1 MYILDCAWAQIR
13 LITSIL
19 LVQFQPVLCNFL
31 FYLSNSSFLAFL
43 KIFCPST
50 HLYYIFFLVL
60 PFYFII
66 VFFFLV
72 FLTNTY
78 SVFVSSFRAF
88 TSSIFSYSTA
98 PNTIYLFLFP
108 SFTVF
113 LFLSFESGSF
123 WDSHL
128 LITGNR
134 LNTISFLLLY
144 SSFFYYFIS
153 LFFSNSRFVL
163 EFNSVI
169 YMFIYWFS
177 SLFLTNN
184 LFSFIFL
191 LELLS
196 ISTFVLIYCSFFCTH
211 NFMQSFALRLHC
223 GSSKVFS
230 NFAPLLVF
238 FWTSSLLSIFI
249 VLILV
254 FSFYYFNYTNFFILQ
269 LFISFLSYI
278 EGGGR
283 LGLLAFFFFAI
294 FLFFFIKLGLPPF
307 IIWKFQVFAA
317 TPFFFNLF
325 YFLFYTIF
333 LVLIIFN
340 FLIFFSINDLYVFK
354 AVLFFFIFLFTFTF
368 YFLLF
373 SLNVV
378 RFFIVLSS
386 SLTSF
391 FFIYIL
397 LLSSLETNFFIYV
410 SARLY
415 FFIYVICSF
424 FLFALV
430 FVRYGLRTSHAAH
443 LVFMLP
449 FTRNFFVFF
458 LLVLV
463 GLPPF
468 FSFFLKFI
476 FFSYLLSSSVF
487 SGLFL
492 FLFFAY
498 GIILYFC
505 FIKYASFSFFF
516 NTLIKQN
523 STKYTFL
530 SLESGL
536 FSSAFL
542 TWFLVLVSFLF
553 VFGFLYF
560 FDFFLILSNF
570 F

>member
-1 MYILDCAWAQIR
+1 MFYFLNNNC
-13 LITSIL
+13 
-19 LVQFQPVLCNFL
+19 LV
-31 FYLSNSSFLAFL
+31 FL
-43 KIFCPST
+43 KIFCLPV

-60 PFYFII
+60 PFYCII
-66 VFFFLV
+66 ILFFLV
-72 FLTNTY
+72 FLANTF
-78 SVFVSSFRAF
+78 SIFVSSFREFA
-88 TSSIFSYSTA
+88 SSTFSYSTTS
-98 PNTIYLFLFP
+98 NFFFLFI
-108 SFTVF
+108 FLGFIIF
-113 LFLSFESGSF
+113 LFLSLESGSF

-134 LNTISFLLLY
+134 INTISFLLLY
-144 SSFFYYFIS
+144 SFFYYYYIS
-153 LFFSNSRFVL
+153 LFFVNSKFVL
-163 EFNSVI
+163 EFNSTV
-169 YMFIYWFS
+169 YLFIYWFA

-211 NFMQSFALRLHC
+211 NSAQSSMLRARL
-223 GSSKVFS
+223 SASKVFS

-238 FWTSSLLSIFI
+238 FWISSLLSILI
-249 VLILV
+249 VFTLV
-254 FSFYYFNYTNFFILQ
+254 LSFYYFNYTNFFIMQ
-269 LFISFLSYI
+269 LFVSFLSYT
-278 EGGGR
+278 GGADC
-283 LGLLAFFFFAI
+283 LGLLVFFFFAI

-317 TPFFFNLF
+317 TSFFFNLF

-333 LVLIIFN
+333 LVLIVFN
-340 FLIFFSINDLYVFK
+340 FFVFFSVNDLYVFK
-354 AVLFFFIFLFTFTF
+354 AVLFIFIFLFIFSF

-373 SLNVV
+373 SINIV

-397 LLSSLETNFFIYV
+397 LLPFSETSFFVYL
-410 SARLY
+410 STRLY
-415 FFIYVICSF
+415 FFIYVVCSF

-449 FTRNFFVFF
+449 FTRNFFIFF
-458 LLVLV
+458 LLALV

-487 SGLFL
+487 SGLLL
-492 FLFFAY
+492 FLFFSY
-498 GIILYFC
+498 GIVLYFC

-523 STKYTFL
+523 STKYAL
-530 SLESGL
+530 LNLELNL
-536 FSSAFL
+536 FSSGFL
-542 TWFLVLVSFLF
+542 TWFLALISFLL

-560 FDFFLILSNF
+560 FDFFLILSNLF
-570 F
+570 